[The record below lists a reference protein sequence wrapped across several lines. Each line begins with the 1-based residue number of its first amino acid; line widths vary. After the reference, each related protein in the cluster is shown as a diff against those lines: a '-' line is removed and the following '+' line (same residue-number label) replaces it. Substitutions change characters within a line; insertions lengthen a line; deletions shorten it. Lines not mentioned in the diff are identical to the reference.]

1 MNEIKKYVEGKNIF
15 VSGGTGSIGS
25 GIVNHLLGYNVKTI
39 RVFSNDENSH
49 FKLQQRFKN
58 HPKLRYLVGDVRDRT
73 RLKKAV
79 EGVDII
85 FHAAAL
91 KHVPFCEYNP
101 FEAVK
106 TNVLGTQN
114 MIDAALELNVEK
126 MVTISTDKA
135 ASPTNVMGATKL
147 LAERLTSSADYYR
160 GYRNTTFCSV
170 RFGNVLASRG
180 SVIPIFMEQVKAGG
194 PVTVTDMN
202 MTRFVMSISR
212 AVELV
217 LKATVHSFGGEI
229 FIFKMPALK
238 IGDLASAIIDK
249 YMGEH
254 KDKEGDMK
262 LKRIG
267 PRDGEKLHE
276 ELMSLEEAESAYE
289 SDEMFILL
297 PSKIV
302 NKRYK
307 VYEKSRKKYKS
318 YRKSE
323 LRNYSSNQVKLL
335 SKKEI
340 ETLLTSVEAE

>member
-1 MNEIKKYVEGKNIF
+1 MNEIKKYFEGKNIF

-25 GIVNHLLGYNVKTI
+25 GIVKQLLEYNVKTI

-49 FKLQQRFKN
+49 FKLQQSFRN
-58 HPKLRYLVGDVRDRT
+58 HPKLRYLIGDVRDRI

-106 TNVLGTQN
+106 TNVIGTQN
-114 MIDAALELNVEK
+114 MIDAALEANVDK

-135 ASPTNVMGATKL
+135 ASPTNVMGSTKL
-147 LAERLTSSADYYR
+147 LAERLTSSADYYK
-160 GYRNTTFCSV
+160 GYKKTTFCSV

-180 SVIPIFMEQVKAGG
+180 SVIPIFVNQIKAGG

-202 MTRFVMSISR
+202 MTRFIMSISR

-238 IGDLASAIIDK
+238 ISDLASVMIDK
-249 YMGEH
+249 YAIGYKH
-254 KDKEGDMK
+254 NKGNIK
-262 LKRIG
+262 LKKIG
-267 PRDGEKLHE
+267 SREGEKLHE
-276 ELMSLEEAESAYE
+276 ELMTQKESENAYE
-289 SDEMFILL
+289 TDEMFVLMPL
-297 PSKIV
+297 QLV
-302 NKRYK
+302 NKEYK
-307 VYEKSRKKYKS
+307 TYKKSKMKYKN
-318 YRKSE
+318 YQKAKVQK
-323 LRNYSSNQVKLL
+323 YSSDQLKLL
-335 SKKEI
+335 TKKEI
-340 ETLLTSVEAE
+340 EKLLDNGI